1 MCIKLHC
8 VCSVICSMQKFIFDE
23 CNFNIAAFSG
33 FPQASQARAVDW
45 ALILVSHFNPGRRLD
60 RLAVFTLRFSHD
72 RNFMT
77 TVQIIAWV
85 KVISFE
91 TELCFCF
98 KTYLG
103 LVGAFNNIYKC
114 FNGYGQKIFQI
125 SFFGIIQLLGY
136 QFKVT
141 DEN

>member
-1 MCIKLHC
+1 MN
-8 VCSVICSMQKFIFDE
+8 VILTLQPFRVSHR
-23 CNFNIAAFSG
+23 
-33 FPQASQARAVDW
+33 PARAVDW

-60 RLAVFTLRFSHD
+60 RLTVFTLHFSHD

-114 FNGYGQKIFQI
+114 FNGHG
-125 SFFGIIQLLGY
+125 
-136 QFKVT
+136 
-141 DEN
+141 